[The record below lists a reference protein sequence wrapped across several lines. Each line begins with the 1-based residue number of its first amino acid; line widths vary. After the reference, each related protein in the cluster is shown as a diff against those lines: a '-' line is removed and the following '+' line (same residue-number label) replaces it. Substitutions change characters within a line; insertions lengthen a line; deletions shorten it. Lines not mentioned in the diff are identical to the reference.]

1 MPPKAA
7 AAEPEPEPEPEPE
20 EPQEGES
27 AFTFTDGS
35 KYEGA
40 WVIKEGK
47 KLRHGHGVFIDGAAK
62 GQTYEGEWADDA
74 MAGRV
79 VGPLALVR
87 LSLIHI

>member
-20 EPQEGES
+20 EPQEGAS

-47 KLRHGHGVFIDGAAK
+47 KLRHGHGVFIDAN
-62 GQTYEGEWADDA
+62 DA
-74 MAGRV
+74 GDKSSSSLC
-79 VGPLALVR
+79 GWLLR
-87 LSLIHI
+87 LPPTTKAHESA